1 MFEVH
6 LLPLRPDDP
15 ALGGRAAFAVSSSP
29 CVLGR
34 GADCGQRL
42 TYPLVSRRHCE
53 LSLRGGRVPRVER

>member
-1 MFEVH
+1 MVEVH
-6 LLPLRPDDP
+6 LLPLRPDGP
-15 ALGGRAAFAVSSSP
+15 PLGGRAVVVSSFP